1 MDKNKLYCPVR
12 RLEKPSTS
20 IKIEKGNDDLLNI
33 KADVKIKDP
42 IKIIEPILNDFYNKF
57 KNFVER
63 GKNNE

>member
-42 IKIIEPILNDFYNKF
+42 IRVIESVFNKLYNKF
-57 KNFVER
+57 
-63 GKNNE
+63 NNI